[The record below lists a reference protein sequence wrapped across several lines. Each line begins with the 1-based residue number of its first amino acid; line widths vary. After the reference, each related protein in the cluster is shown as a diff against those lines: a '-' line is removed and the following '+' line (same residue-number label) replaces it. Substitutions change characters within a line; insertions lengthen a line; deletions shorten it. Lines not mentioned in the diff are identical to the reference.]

1 MTEEKSGGL
10 QTKLNEDKLYFLF
23 EHLAMGHEIQIKL
36 HPGHSLKV
44 VDLIQMNEAN
54 L

>member
-36 HPGHSLKV
+36 HPGHFPKGCRSYS
-44 VDLIQMNEAN
+44 NE
-54 L
+54 